1 MAHSFPGGQAGELE
15 HVKLRYLRGGDA
27 LGDDEDV
34 VVRGGE
40 LDPAV
45 LQQDTRRNHEIY
57 GVYGISVFAV
67 RGMTLDEMA
76 QQAPLVRFGRLTLV
90 KAGVIQLPG
99 GDWSRRA
106 VTLVILTSPS
116 TSSTRVSTASA
127 GASTRLSSSRTMKN
141 EPQEVTWTRKST
153 C

>member
-1 MAHSFPGGQAGELE
+1 M
-15 HVKLRYLRGGDA
+15 KLRYLRGGDA

-40 LDPAV
+40 LDPGV
-45 LQQDTRRNHEIY
+45 LRQDAQRNHEVY

-90 KAGVIQLPG
+90 KAGVIRAAGLRLEPTGRNPRHFDITFDQLDEG
-99 GDWSRRA
+99 VD
-106 VTLVILTSPS
+106 
-116 TSSTRVSTASA
+116 
-127 GASTRLSSSRTMKN
+127 RLCQC
-141 EPQEVTWTRKST
+141 EHEVVVNPYHED
-153 C
+153 